1 VKESLGRF
9 SGVLLVT
16 LAVTFWLI
24 GCGGGGGG
32 GTGTTVSSAGGTGTT
47 GTSGAAATGTTTG
60 GGTTGT
66 GGGTTTGGLNS
77 SSPPPPPSLAIPLRA
92 TAGIVPNKLLV
103 KTRSGV
109 SARGTSV
116 RSLKVAA
123 ASKRV
128 EVRGKRRYRHLG
140 VEEVELESG
149 QSVEEAIDL
158 LSQLPEVEYAEPD
171 YILTKT
177 ETIPNDSRF
186 AELWA
191 HKNTGQLG
199 GTVGA
204 DMETTFAWD
213 IQTGD
218 SNIVISVIDTG
229 VDYNHPDLAANM
241 WRNPGEDGGTP
252 GVDDD
257 NNGYVD
263 DIFGINAITGD
274 GNPLDDEGHGT
285 HVAGT
290 AAAVGNNNQGV
301 VGVAFGCRIMA
312 LKFLNSSGTG
322 TTSDAIEC
330 LEYAVANG
338 AHVTNASWGGP
349 GFSSSLFAAIQSAG
363 NTNHLIVAAAGN
375 AALDVD
381 ARALNQH
388 YPSGYNLPN
397 IISVGASTRNDGVA
411 SFSNFGDISV
421 DLFAPGLSILST
433 VPNNSYAV
441 FSGTSMACPQVAGA
455 AALLFSELGSATNF
469 STVKARILDNVEILP
484 AYQQLSV
491 SGGRLNAF
499 YALDP
504 GANPSPTPSPTESP
518 TTPPAPQPISD
529 SISLAPGWNLLS
541 FPVGSISSIN
551 VPTSAQNTF
560 WVWNPGIQSYISIT
574 PTPANLNS
582 GAGTARGFWVFAD
595 SAGIISYQGVRADAK
610 TLVLEEGWNLVGLPR
625 QSTLNTSQL
634 TITNLG
640 NSSETIFA
648 DAVCDDIPA
657 SAPCLAFQ
665 YIFFWVGSYANLDAS
680 QGTTLASKRAYWIH
694 AWERSELDYF
704 PISIGE

>member
-1 VKESLGRF
+1 MKESLGRF

-363 NTNHLIVAAAGN
+363 
-375 AALDVD
+375 
-381 ARALNQH
+381 R
-388 YPSGYNLPN
+388 
-397 IISVGASTRNDGVA
+397 
-411 SFSNFGDISV
+411 
-421 DLFAPGLSILST
+421 
-433 VPNNSYAV
+433 
-441 FSGTSMACPQVAGA
+441 
-455 AALLFSELGSATNF
+455 
-469 STVKARILDNVEILP
+469 
-484 AYQQLSV
+484 
-491 SGGRLNAF
+491 
-499 YALDP
+499 
-504 GANPSPTPSPTESP
+504 
-518 TTPPAPQPISD
+518 
-529 SISLAPGWNLLS
+529 
-541 FPVGSISSIN
+541 
-551 VPTSAQNTF
+551 
-560 WVWNPGIQSYISIT
+560 
-574 PTPANLNS
+574 
-582 GAGTARGFWVFAD
+582 
-595 SAGIISYQGVRADAK
+595 
-610 TLVLEEGWNLVGLPR
+610 
-625 QSTLNTSQL
+625 
-634 TITNLG
+634 
-640 NSSETIFA
+640 
-648 DAVCDDIPA
+648 
-657 SAPCLAFQ
+657 
-665 YIFFWVGSYANLDAS
+665 
-680 QGTTLASKRAYWIH
+680 
-694 AWERSELDYF
+694 
-704 PISIGE
+704 